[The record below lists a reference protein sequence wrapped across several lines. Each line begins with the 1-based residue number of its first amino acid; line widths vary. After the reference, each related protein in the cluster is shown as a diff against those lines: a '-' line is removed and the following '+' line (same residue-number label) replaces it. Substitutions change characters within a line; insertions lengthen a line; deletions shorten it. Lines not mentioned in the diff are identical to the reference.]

1 MLTGGCFCKAIRY
14 EARGTPFHETN
25 CHCSICRRTTGAPF
39 VTWFS
44 VRSSDFRITKGEPT
58 LFNSTEKGVRSFCAR
73 CGTQLIFQHADF
85 PDEID
90 VTTAASITPNWSRL
104 AIIPARALGSDGSL
118 RTDSRNTRKLVSR
131 DKIVGEEVT
140 IRPFTERDAAQV
152 RQLFI
157 TVNRLLSPPDLRDAF
172 EAYIERALTEE
183 IDRIPAYYGERNG
196 GFWVAVKGDE
206 LVGTFGLER
215 ASDDAMELR
224 RMYVDPLARRRGIAR
239 QMLRLAEDE
248 CRRRNVSWLELS
260 TAEIQQEALALYRNA
275 GYRLVREETVEA
287 LSNKTVGS
295 GIRRYYLEKIL
306 R

>member
-1 MLTGGCFCKAIRY
+1 M
-14 EARGTPFHETN
+14 
-25 CHCSICRRTTGAPF
+25 S
-39 VTWFS
+39 
-44 VRSSDFRITKGEPT
+44 
-58 LFNSTEKGVRSFCAR
+58 
-73 CGTQLIFQHADF
+73 
-85 PDEID
+85 
-90 VTTAASITPNWSRL
+90 
-104 AIIPARALGSDGSL
+104 
-118 RTDSRNTRKLVSR
+118 
-131 DKIVGEEVT
+131 EEVT

-206 LVGTFGLER
+206 VVGTFGLER

-260 TAEIQQEALALYRNA
+260 TAEIQQAALAYRNA